1 MPRRTSRGD
10 HANTL
15 SPDHTPS
22 AALSVANR
30 SEMLWERANV
40 VVQTLSMKNFET
52 AMNNAQAAIREHDM
66 RRLASTYQSALEVE
80 SRLLEEIDSA
90 LDDSMPLSEARTE
103 LSIDDQVAAKVAS
116 HGMWILARV
125 VGIQSERSDDV
136 EVEDVDDDNLRRFK
150 VKRHDV
156 LLLPKTPAEIAT
168 ARANYKPPNIVF
180 AMYPETTSFYK
191 AQVVRPA
198 HISSTGEDVCLVR
211 FADDEDE
218 DGNVPQRPIPL
229 RFIAE
234 LPVEL

>member
-1 MPRRTSRGD
+1 M
-10 HANTL
+10 
-15 SPDHTPS
+15 
-22 AALSVANR
+22 
-30 SEMLWERANV
+30 

-52 AMNNAQAAIREHDM
+52 EMNNAQAAMREHDM

-80 SRLLEEIDSA
+80 SRLLEEIDNA

-103 LSIDDQVAAKVAS
+103 LSISDQVAAKVAS
-116 HGMWILARV
+116 HGLWILARV
-125 VGIQSERSDDV
+125 VGIQSDDV

-150 VKRHDV
+150 VKRHDI

-198 HISSTGEDVCLVR
+198 HISSTSEDVCLVR

-234 LPVEL
+234 LPVGLR